1 VCDAA
6 GSKYRPTRDAD
17 ESRPR
22 GLGIDS
28 TSVFVDA
35 YFAIKDGT
43 DTVVL
48 YDSKHG
54 LKNLVSCTADLG
66 GGFTAIAIGFFSR
79 ASR

>member
-1 VCDAA
+1 M
-6 GSKYRPTRDAD
+6 
-17 ESRPR
+17 
-22 GLGIDS
+22 
-28 TSVFVDA
+28 FVDA